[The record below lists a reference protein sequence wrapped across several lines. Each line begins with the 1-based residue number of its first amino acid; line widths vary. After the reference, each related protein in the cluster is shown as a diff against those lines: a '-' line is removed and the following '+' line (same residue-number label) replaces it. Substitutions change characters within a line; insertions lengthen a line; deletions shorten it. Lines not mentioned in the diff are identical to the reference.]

1 MELRHQAVS
10 DGAITILS
18 RGTSMASMNYL
29 HLAKQVLAESIRR
42 GSTTPGLD
50 GEQASRLDTY
60 KDWLET
66 YVTALI
72 FEEVLKLG
80 KLREFTSLPEDE
92 IVRNSFLDDAMP
104 NYEEF
109 LKRAAN
115 EAGYALL
122 GTSIPRSIQSKP
134 TATAS
139 SMSA

>member
-1 MELRHQAVS
+1 MV
-10 DGAITILS
+10 
-18 RGTSMASMNYL
+18 SMNYL
-29 HLAKQVLAESIRR
+29 HLAKQVLAESLRR
-42 GSTTPGLD
+42 GNRTGLD

-80 KLREFTSLPEDE
+80 RLREFTNLPEDDT
-92 IVRNSFLDDAMP
+92 IRNSFLESAMP

-122 GTSIPRSIQSKP
+122 GTSIPPSVQSKP
-134 TATAS
+134 NTTAS
-139 SMSA
+139 GMTMWKC